1 MDVEN
6 IIKDIDY
13 ICFMIAIFIFLIIK
27 FLKYLLSRENLKIKK
42 SNSLF
47 GSINSI
53 SPSSPPELNKNNLN
67 T

>member
-27 FLKYLLSRENLKIKK
+27 FLKYLISKERLKIKK
-42 SNSLF
+42 SESIFNS
-47 GSINSI
+47 GSGSPHSI
-53 SPSSPPELNKNNLN
+53 
-67 T
+67 